1 MAKEIL
7 LRKKMK
13 RPLVA
18 NLGKLYFVPLTNSLF
33 RIENALLMKYLY
45 FITIPVF
52 WLFFERFRILMTAIL
67 KSDALNNI
75 VYDYLVMFKEKKS
88 LEKNRKISTQ

>member
-1 MAKEIL
+1 MNSTLDILHHNYNYKTTMAKEIL

-52 WLFFERFRILMTAIL
+52 
-67 KSDALNNI
+67 
-75 VYDYLVMFKEKKS
+75 
-88 LEKNRKISTQ
+88 